1 MGYSVRVKPNDNFE
15 KFRAKE
21 NGISFEKYAEK
32 YLMYHVMMF
41 QHEKKNIDMALCDL
55 IAKIEKYT
63 DQLIAFYQHNE
74 KVHLTSLYD
83 TDDDGWKEKGEL
95 IFSGWEFSRPC
106 DIDIDSVKEYVIDK
120 LFTVAAMTKSYD
132 YYDDGEMFCHKQNDV
147 QETIDYLREECE
159 KLIDFKV
166 LEEYGDADEKEE
178 YSDADKKEET
188 DNAKDDIKVEKTLD
202 PEERQKEAYPC
213 EKENEVL
220 D

>member
-1 MGYSVRVKPNDNFE
+1 MGYSVRVKPDDNFE
-15 KFRAKE
+15 KFRVKE
-21 NGISFEKYAEK
+21 NGISFEKYTEK

-63 DQLIAFYQHNE
+63 DQLIASYQHNE

-83 TDDDGWKEKGEL
+83 ADDDGWKEKGEL

-106 DIDIDSVKEYVIDK
+106 DIDIDSVKEYAIDK
-120 LFTVAAMTKSYD
+120 LFTVATMTKSYD
-132 YYDDGEMFCHKQNDV
+132 YYDDGEMFCHKQDDV

-159 KLIDFKV
+159 KFIDFKV
-166 LEEYGDADEKEE
+166 LEE

-188 DNAKDDIKVEKTLD
+188 DNAKDDIKAEKTLD
-202 PEERQKEAYPC
+202 PEEQQKEAYPC
-213 EKENEVL
+213 EEENKVL

>member
-1 MGYSVRVKPNDNFE
+1 MGYSVRVKPDDNFE

-55 IAKIEKYT
+55 ITKIEKYT

-147 QETIDYLREECE
+147 QETINYLREECE
-159 KLIDFKV
+159 KFIDFKV

-178 YSDADKKEET
+178 T
-188 DNAKDDIKVEKTLD
+188 DNAKDDIKAEKILD
-202 PEERQKEAYPC
+202 PEEQQ
-213 EKENEVL
+213 EVL

>member
-1 MGYSVRVKPNDNFE
+1 MGYSVRVKPDDNFE
-15 KFRAKE
+15 KFRAKS
-21 NGISFEKYAEK
+21 NDLNLEKYTEK

-41 QHEKKNIDMALCDL
+41 QHEKKDVDIALCGL
-55 IAKIEKYT
+55 IGKIEKYVE
-63 DQLIAFYQHNE
+63 QLIAYYQYNE
-74 KVHLTSLYD
+74 KAQLTILYD

-120 LFTVAAMTKSYD
+120 LFTVATMTKSYD

-159 KLIDFKV
+159 KFIDFKV
-166 LEEYGDADEKEE
+166 LEEYGDADEQEE
-178 YSDADKKEET
+178 AD
-188 DNAKDDIKVEKTLD
+188 DAKDDIKTEKTMD
-202 PEERQKEAYPC
+202 PADLQTEEYPC
-213 EKENEVL
+213 EEENEVL